1 MDRKSYYKYLFL
13 IGAAWNILASLS
25 FIFTSIFNLSAFP
38 AYGIA
43 VPISMIWLQS
53 FLFLVANLGIG
64 YFIVSMDISK
74 NHGIVI
80 IGVIAKLGYFLIC
93 VIYLIIGDIG
103 ILTLLFASVD
113 VIFAVLFIEFLINY
127 KKL

>member
-1 MDRKSYYKYLFL
+1 MDKKSYYKYLFV

-43 VPISMIWLQS
+43 IPISMIWLQS

-64 YFIVSMDISK
+64 YFIVIMDVSK

-80 IGVIAKLGYFLIC
+80 IGVIAKLGHFLIC